1 MGSIQ
6 ILRRHIIHVM
16 LYYAFVFRFPALPT
30 FLWSLYFAVFSSHPA
45 FMVVALFCSAAFK
58 KNERNASF
66 HPVISFVIAHQDSS
80 GRKNL
85 PDKIDYCFIK
95 FWKTPENVPFYFYRC
110 FLAIPL
116 SRLLCKILIFQWVIL
131 RVRLARVNLI
141 YCPFCT

>member
-1 MGSIQ
+1 MDSIQ
-6 ILRRHIIHVM
+6 ILRRHMIHVM
-16 LYYAFVFRFPALPT
+16 LYYAFVFRFPALPVSFDHCT
-30 FLWSLYFAVFSSHPA
+30 LLSFRLIRHLWSLHFFV
-45 FMVVALFCSAAFK
+45 LFCLQK
-58 KNERNASF
+58 ERRKRKLSSCYKFCDRA
-66 HPVISFVIAHQDSS
+66 SS

-85 PDKIDYCFIK
+85 ADKIDYCFIK

>member
-16 LYYAFVFRFPALPT
+16 LYYAFVFRFSCFAFFPLIIVLCCLFVSSGIYGRCT
-30 FLWSLYFAVFSSHPA
+30 FLFCCLQKERRKRKLSSCYK
-45 FMVVALFCSAAFK
+45 FCDRA
-58 KNERNASF
+58 
-66 HPVISFVIAHQDSS
+66 SS

-85 PDKIDYCFIK
+85 ADKIDYCFIK

-141 YCPFCT
+141 FYPFCT